1 MTNLRPAPA
10 AKDLAD
16 QMVQMDDIH
25 RTILSET
32 LDGKDDGQIRESGRT
47 ICPRNGSVKGPG
59 KRYPKSVQLAGCP
72 LERGGT
78 WHTHVTPG
86 QLRNPKNSL
95 PDMAN
100 VVYGLIDASV
110 VSGTDS
116 TEAIISAEDE
126 RTMVEAFQQAI
137 GVDAESPE
145 EVYEAVTGGE
155 VNPIRARR
163 RARAALKPLIMTR
176 QTGFPDLRQRVSTG
190 PVSFSPSD
198 GHDEVAGCTC
208 HNVLASK
215 PTLRGEMQKS
225 CEQMSASM
233 EEVGRKASGAG
244 VELGPLVISNAVGT
258 VVGGVV
264 DRILFD

>member
-1 MTNLRPAPA
+1 MTNLRPAPE

-16 QMVQMDDIH
+16 MMVQMDDIH

-78 WHTHVTPG
+78 WHTHVSPG
-86 QLRNPKNSL
+86 QLRNPNSSL

-100 VVYGLIDASV
+100 VVYGLIDVSV

-126 RTMVEAFQQAI
+126 RAMVGTFQQAL
-137 GVDAESPE
+137 GVEAESPE

-163 RARAALKPLIMTR
+163 RVRAALKPLIMTR
-176 QTGFPDLRQRVSTG
+176 QTGFPDLRRRVRSG
-190 PVSFSPSD
+190 PVAFSPSNA
-198 GHDEVAGCTC
+198 HHEVARSTC
-208 HNVLASK
+208 H
-215 PTLRGEMQKS
+215 P
-225 CEQMSASM
+225 
-233 EEVGRKASGAG
+233 GRPARSTRY
-244 VELGPLVISNAVGT
+244 P
-258 VVGGVV
+258 VVYCQN
-264 DRILFD
+264 